1 MDRHTLLFRHAPR
14 IVSASSIVGR
24 REKAGP
30 LGRYFPH
37 ALKDDVFSQESFEKA
52 ERQMLQFVIAD
63 AVRRAPDG
71 KKFVD
76 ILLAGDLMNQIVSS
90 SFAAREF
97 TASFCGLYGACST
110 MAEALALGATF
121 VDGGYAGQVVAC
133 TGSHFGSVERQ
144 FRFPLELG
152 TQRTPTAQW
161 TVTGAGAC
169 LIGSSG
175 NFPRI
180 LSATLGKVV
189 DYGTSDANNMGAAMA
204 PAARDTILT
213 HFEDTGTSP
222 ADFDAVVTG
231 DLGKLGSEILDDL
244 CMEKGVSLGKIHFD
258 CGAAIYSLEKE
269 NFQGGSGAGCSAS
282 VFASFIYDRLMSGEW
297 KRILFVATGA
307 LLSPVTTQ
315 QGESIPCVAHAVCV
329 QGPARPRAK
338 AGKSPVQAAAG
349 KARAPGPKTGKSRS
363 DNIK

>member
-1 MDRHTLLFRHAPR
+1 MDRHTLLLRHAPR
-14 IVSASSIVGR
+14 ILSCSSIVGK
-24 REKAGP
+24 REKDGP
-30 LGRYFPH
+30 LGKYFH
-37 ALKDDVFSQESFEKA
+37 HHLKNDVFSQESFEKA

-63 AVRRAPDG
+63 AVHRAPPG
-71 KKFVD
+71 KKFAD
-76 ILLAGDLMNQIVSS
+76 ILMSGDLMNQIVSS

-110 MAEALALGATF
+110 MAEALALAAVL
-121 VDGGYAGQVVAC
+121 VDGGYVDQAVAC

-169 LIGSSG
+169 LIGRSG

-180 LSATLGKVV
+180 LSATLGKVI
-189 DYGTSDANNMGAAMA
+189 DYGVSDANNMGAAMA

-213 HFEDTGTSP
+213 HFADTGTSP
-222 ADFDAVVTG
+222 ADFDAIVTG

-244 CMEKGVSLGKIHFD
+244 CQEKGVRLSAIHFD
-258 CGAAIYSLEKE
+258 CGASIYPLEKE

-282 VFASFIYDRLMSGEW
+282 VFASYLYDRLMTGVW

-307 LLSPVTTQ
+307 LLSTVTTQ
-315 QGESIPCVAHAVCV
+315 QGDSIPCVAHAVCV
-329 QGPARPRAK
+329 EGPTRPRRAS
-338 AGKSPVQAAAG
+338 AGKKTVQDT
-349 KARAPGPKTGKSRS
+349 KTPPPAPHRRG
-363 DNIK
+363 